1 MLSKLRDFSKSK
13 LAGVLI
19 TIIII
24 PFVFWGMGSVFS
36 GGNTNNVVKINNKKI
51 STQDFIE
58 HINTSNIDPDQLRK
72 NLDKNVLEEILGQ
85 LISLNILKMEI
96 QNLGI
101 FKSDKSL
108 SESIIKEKRFL
119 DDDGKFSR
127 IKYEKFL
134 IENNVTAGEFERK
147 IREGSLQKEL
157 FNYISGGIKSPNF
170 ITKSLFLDETKQVNI
185 KYFNLDIHYKNNFT
199 DEEINEYINLNNDE
213 FKRDYIDVSYTII
226 TPNTLTD
233 TDQYNA
239 RFFEIID
246 DIENEIANEINFEQI
261 LTNYNLKIEKK
272 ENLYNDES
280 ESFINTIYS
289 KRSEDRTQLIETEDF
304 YVLYEITK
312 IENKIPEINDKNFFE
327 SVKEKLRSR
336 NKFDFNKNILKE
348 IEEGKFNESDF
359 NKLAENIKIKSA
371 LIKSVDDNSLFNID
385 SLKMLFTIPKGDF
398 LLIVDNSNNIYLTK
412 VENYQYD
419 NFFSEEDKIKYEIQ
433 SNFKIQNEITNSYD
447 LILNDKYKVEVY
459 NNTVKVKG
467 VNEINSVNIQ
477 TKPHPGFPT
486 DLQAQFMSLMCIAN
500 GKSVIEENIFEN
512 RFMHIP
518 ELSKMKASIKI
529 DGNKATV
536 NGLKQLQGASVKAT
550 DLRASMSLI
559 AAGLNANGESIVND
573 LSHLKRGYENF
584 EEKLFNIGAN
594 IR

>member
-1 MLSKLRDFSKSK
+1 MLGKLRDFSKSK

-36 GGNTNNVVKINNKKI
+36 GGNTNNVVKINNKKV

-101 FKSDKSL
+101 IKSDKSL

-134 IENNVTAGEFERK
+134 IENNVTASEFERK

-157 FNYISGGIKSPNF
+157 FNYISGGIKSPDF

-185 KYFNLDIHYKNNFT
+185 KYFNLDKHYKNNFT
-199 DEEINEYINLNNDE
+199 DEEINEYIDLNNDE
-213 FKRDYIDVSYTII
+213 LKRDYIDISYTII
-226 TPNTLTD
+226 TPNNLTD

-246 DIENEIANEINFEQI
+246 DIENEIANEINFDQI

-272 ENLYNDES
+272 ENLYNNES

-304 YVLYEITK
+304 YVLYEITN
-312 IENKIPEINDKNFFE
+312 IENKIPEISDKNFFE
-327 SVKEKLRSR
+327 SIKEKLRSH
-336 NKFDFNKNILKE
+336 NKFDFNKNILKK

-359 NKLAENIKIKSA
+359 IKLAENVKIKSA

-412 VENYQYD
+412 VENYQYN
-419 NFFSEEDKIKYEIQ
+419 NFFSEEDKFKYEIQ

-447 LILNDKYKVEVY
+447 LILNDKYKVEIY
-459 NNTVKVKG
+459 NNTL
-467 VNEINSVNIQ
+467 E
-477 TKPHPGFPT
+477 
-486 DLQAQFMSLMCIAN
+486 
-500 GKSVIEENIFEN
+500 
-512 RFMHIP
+512 R
-518 ELSKMKASIKI
+518 
-529 DGNKATV
+529 
-536 NGLKQLQGASVKAT
+536 LKNYF
-550 DLRASMSLI
+550 R
-559 AAGLNANGESIVND
+559 
-573 LSHLKRGYENF
+573 
-584 EEKLFNIGAN
+584 
-594 IR
+594 

>member
-19 TIIII
+19 AIIII

-101 FKSDKSL
+101 IKSDKSL

-185 KYFNLDIHYKNNFT
+185 KYFNLDKHYKNNFT
-199 DEEINEYINLNNDE
+199 DEEINEYINSNNDE
-213 FKRDYIDVSYTII
+213 LKRDYIDVSYTII

-304 YVLYEITK
+304 YVLYKITN

-359 NKLAENIKIKSA
+359 NKLAENVKIKSA

-412 VENYQYD
+412 VENYQYN

-447 LILNDKYKVEVY
+447 LILNDKYKVEIY
-459 NNTVKVKG
+459 NNTL
-467 VNEINSVNIQ
+467 E
-477 TKPHPGFPT
+477 
-486 DLQAQFMSLMCIAN
+486 
-500 GKSVIEENIFEN
+500 
-512 RFMHIP
+512 R
-518 ELSKMKASIKI
+518 
-529 DGNKATV
+529 
-536 NGLKQLQGASVKAT
+536 LKNYF
-550 DLRASMSLI
+550 R
-559 AAGLNANGESIVND
+559 
-573 LSHLKRGYENF
+573 
-584 EEKLFNIGAN
+584 
-594 IR
+594 

>member
-36 GGNTNNVVKINNKKI
+36 GGNTNNVVKINNKKV

-72 NLDKNVLEEILGQ
+72 NLDKNVLEDILGQ

-101 FKSDKSL
+101 IKSDKSL

-157 FNYISGGIKSPNF
+157 FNYISGGIKSPDF

-185 KYFNLDIHYKNNFT
+185 KYFNLDKHYKNNFT

-213 FKRDYIDVSYTII
+213 LKRDYIDVSYTII

-261 LTNYNLKIEKK
+261 LTNYNLRIEKK

-304 YVLYEITK
+304 YVLYEITN

-359 NKLAENIKIKSA
+359 NKLAENVKIKSA

-412 VENYQYD
+412 VENYQYN

-447 LILNDKYKVEVY
+447 LILNDKYKVEIY
-459 NNTVKVKG
+459 NNTL
-467 VNEINSVNIQ
+467 E
-477 TKPHPGFPT
+477 
-486 DLQAQFMSLMCIAN
+486 
-500 GKSVIEENIFEN
+500 
-512 RFMHIP
+512 R
-518 ELSKMKASIKI
+518 
-529 DGNKATV
+529 
-536 NGLKQLQGASVKAT
+536 LKNYF
-550 DLRASMSLI
+550 R
-559 AAGLNANGESIVND
+559 
-573 LSHLKRGYENF
+573 
-584 EEKLFNIGAN
+584 
-594 IR
+594 

>member
-36 GGNTNNVVKINNKKI
+36 GGNTNNVVKINNKKV

-58 HINTSNIDPDQLRK
+58 HINKSNIDPDQLRK

-101 FKSDKSL
+101 IKSDKSL

-157 FNYISGGIKSPNF
+157 FNYISGGIKSPDF
-170 ITKSLFLDETKQVNI
+170 ITKSIFLDETKQVNI
-185 KYFNLDIHYKNNFT
+185 KYFNLDKHYKNNFT
-199 DEEINEYINLNNDE
+199 DEEINEYIDLNNDE
-213 FKRDYIDVSYTII
+213 LKRDYIDVSYTII

-246 DIENEIANEINFEQI
+246 DIENEIANEINFDQI

-304 YVLYEITK
+304 YVLYEITN

-359 NKLAENIKIKSA
+359 NKLAENVKIKSA

-412 VENYQYD
+412 VENYQYN
-419 NFFSEEDKIKYEIQ
+419 NFFSEEDKFKYEIQ

-447 LILNDKYKVEVY
+447 LILNDKYKVEIY
-459 NNTVKVKG
+459 NNTL
-467 VNEINSVNIQ
+467 E
-477 TKPHPGFPT
+477 
-486 DLQAQFMSLMCIAN
+486 
-500 GKSVIEENIFEN
+500 
-512 RFMHIP
+512 R
-518 ELSKMKASIKI
+518 
-529 DGNKATV
+529 
-536 NGLKQLQGASVKAT
+536 LKNYF
-550 DLRASMSLI
+550 R
-559 AAGLNANGESIVND
+559 
-573 LSHLKRGYENF
+573 
-584 EEKLFNIGAN
+584 
-594 IR
+594 

>member
-36 GGNTNNVVKINNKKI
+36 GGNTNNVVKINNKKV

-72 NLDKNVLEEILGQ
+72 NLDKNVLEDILGQ

-101 FKSDKSL
+101 IKSDKSL

-147 IREGSLQKEL
+147 IREGSQQKEL

-185 KYFNLDIHYKNNFT
+185 KYFNLDKHYKNNFT

-213 FKRDYIDVSYTII
+213 LKRDYIDVSYTII

-304 YVLYEITK
+304 YVLYEITN

-359 NKLAENIKIKSA
+359 NKLAENVKIKSA

-412 VENYQYD
+412 VENYQYN

-447 LILNDKYKVEVY
+447 LILNDKYKVEIY
-459 NNTVKVKG
+459 NNTL
-467 VNEINSVNIQ
+467 E
-477 TKPHPGFPT
+477 
-486 DLQAQFMSLMCIAN
+486 
-500 GKSVIEENIFEN
+500 
-512 RFMHIP
+512 R
-518 ELSKMKASIKI
+518 
-529 DGNKATV
+529 
-536 NGLKQLQGASVKAT
+536 LKNYF
-550 DLRASMSLI
+550 R
-559 AAGLNANGESIVND
+559 
-573 LSHLKRGYENF
+573 
-584 EEKLFNIGAN
+584 
-594 IR
+594 

>member
-1 MLSKLRDFSKSK
+1 
-13 LAGVLI
+13 
-19 TIIII
+19 
-24 PFVFWGMGSVFS
+24 
-36 GGNTNNVVKINNKKI
+36 
-51 STQDFIE
+51 
-58 HINTSNIDPDQLRK
+58 
-72 NLDKNVLEEILGQ
+72 
-85 LISLNILKMEI
+85 MEI

-101 FKSDKSL
+101 IKSDKSL

-147 IREGSLQKEL
+147 IREGSQQKEL

-185 KYFNLDIHYKNNFT
+185 KYFNLDKHYKNNFT
-199 DEEINEYINLNNDE
+199 DEEINEYIDLNNDE
-213 FKRDYIDVSYTII
+213 LKRDYIDISYTII
-226 TPNTLTD
+226 TPNNLTD

-246 DIENEIANEINFEQI
+246 DIENEIANEINFDQI

-304 YVLYEITK
+304 YVLYEITN

-359 NKLAENIKIKSA
+359 NKLAENVKIKSA

-412 VENYQYD
+412 VENYQYN

-447 LILNDKYKVEVY
+447 LILNDKYKVEIY
-459 NNTVKVKG
+459 NNTL
-467 VNEINSVNIQ
+467 E
-477 TKPHPGFPT
+477 
-486 DLQAQFMSLMCIAN
+486 
-500 GKSVIEENIFEN
+500 
-512 RFMHIP
+512 R
-518 ELSKMKASIKI
+518 
-529 DGNKATV
+529 
-536 NGLKQLQGASVKAT
+536 LKNYF
-550 DLRASMSLI
+550 R
-559 AAGLNANGESIVND
+559 
-573 LSHLKRGYENF
+573 
-584 EEKLFNIGAN
+584 
-594 IR
+594 

>member
-19 TIIII
+19 AIIII

-36 GGNTNNVVKINNKKI
+36 GGNTNNVVKINNQKI

-101 FKSDKSL
+101 IKSDKSL

-185 KYFNLDIHYKNNFT
+185 KYFNLDKHYKNNFT
-199 DEEINEYINLNNDE
+199 DEEINEYINSNNDVL
-213 FKRDYIDVSYTII
+213 KRDYIDVSYTII

-246 DIENEIANEINFEQI
+246 DIENEIANEVNFEQI

-304 YVLYEITK
+304 YVLYEITN

-359 NKLAENIKIKSA
+359 NKLAENVKIKSA

-412 VENYQYD
+412 VENYQYN

-447 LILNDKYKVEVY
+447 LILNDKYKVEIY
-459 NNTVKVKG
+459 NNTL
-467 VNEINSVNIQ
+467 E
-477 TKPHPGFPT
+477 
-486 DLQAQFMSLMCIAN
+486 
-500 GKSVIEENIFEN
+500 
-512 RFMHIP
+512 R
-518 ELSKMKASIKI
+518 
-529 DGNKATV
+529 
-536 NGLKQLQGASVKAT
+536 LKNYF
-550 DLRASMSLI
+550 R
-559 AAGLNANGESIVND
+559 
-573 LSHLKRGYENF
+573 
-584 EEKLFNIGAN
+584 
-594 IR
+594 

>member
-19 TIIII
+19 AIIII

-36 GGNTNNVVKINNKKI
+36 GGNTNNIVKINNKKI

-101 FKSDKSL
+101 IKSDKSL

-185 KYFNLDIHYKNNFT
+185 KYFNLDKHYKNNFT
-199 DEEINEYINLNNDE
+199 DEEINEYINSNNDVL
-213 FKRDYIDVSYTII
+213 KRDYIDVSYTII

-304 YVLYEITK
+304 YVLYEITN

-359 NKLAENIKIKSA
+359 NKLAENVKIKSA

-412 VENYQYD
+412 VENYQYN

-447 LILNDKYKVEVY
+447 LILNDKYKVEIY
-459 NNTVKVKG
+459 NNTL
-467 VNEINSVNIQ
+467 E
-477 TKPHPGFPT
+477 
-486 DLQAQFMSLMCIAN
+486 
-500 GKSVIEENIFEN
+500 
-512 RFMHIP
+512 R
-518 ELSKMKASIKI
+518 
-529 DGNKATV
+529 
-536 NGLKQLQGASVKAT
+536 LKNYF
-550 DLRASMSLI
+550 R
-559 AAGLNANGESIVND
+559 
-573 LSHLKRGYENF
+573 
-584 EEKLFNIGAN
+584 
-594 IR
+594 

>member
-19 TIIII
+19 AIIII

-36 GGNTNNVVKINNKKI
+36 GGNTNNVVKINNQKI

-127 IKYEKFL
+127 TKYEKFL

-147 IREGSLQKEL
+147 IREGSQQKEL

-185 KYFNLDIHYKNNFT
+185 KYFNLDKHYKNNFT
-199 DEEINEYINLNNDE
+199 DEEINEYINSNNDVL
-213 FKRDYIDVSYTII
+213 KRDYIDVSYTII

-261 LTNYNLKIEKK
+261 LINYNLKIEKK
-272 ENLYNDES
+272 KNLYNDES

-304 YVLYEITK
+304 YVLYEITN

-336 NKFDFNKNILKE
+336 NKFDFNKNILKK

-359 NKLAENIKIKSA
+359 NKLAENVKIKNA

-412 VENYQYD
+412 VENYQYN

-447 LILNDKYKVEVY
+447 LILNDKYKVEIY
-459 NNTVKVKG
+459 NNTL
-467 VNEINSVNIQ
+467 E
-477 TKPHPGFPT
+477 
-486 DLQAQFMSLMCIAN
+486 
-500 GKSVIEENIFEN
+500 
-512 RFMHIP
+512 R
-518 ELSKMKASIKI
+518 
-529 DGNKATV
+529 
-536 NGLKQLQGASVKAT
+536 LKNYF
-550 DLRASMSLI
+550 R
-559 AAGLNANGESIVND
+559 
-573 LSHLKRGYENF
+573 
-584 EEKLFNIGAN
+584 
-594 IR
+594 

>member
-101 FKSDKSL
+101 IKSDKSL

-119 DDDGKFSR
+119 DDDDKFSR
-127 IKYEKFL
+127 TKYEKFL

-157 FNYISGGIKSPNF
+157 FNYISGGIKSPDF

-185 KYFNLDIHYKNNFT
+185 KYFNLDKHYKNNFT
-199 DEEINEYINLNNDE
+199 VEEINEYINLNNDE
-213 FKRDYIDVSYTII
+213 LKRDYIDVSYTII

-304 YVLYEITK
+304 YVLYEITN

-348 IEEGKFNESDF
+348 IEEGNFNESDF
-359 NKLAENIKIKSA
+359 NKLAENVKIKSA

-398 LLIVDNSNNIYLTK
+398 LLIVDNSNNVYLTK
-412 VENYQYD
+412 VENYQYN

-447 LILNDKYKVEVY
+447 LILNDKYKVEIY
-459 NNTVKVKG
+459 NNTL
-467 VNEINSVNIQ
+467 E
-477 TKPHPGFPT
+477 
-486 DLQAQFMSLMCIAN
+486 
-500 GKSVIEENIFEN
+500 
-512 RFMHIP
+512 R
-518 ELSKMKASIKI
+518 
-529 DGNKATV
+529 
-536 NGLKQLQGASVKAT
+536 LKNYF
-550 DLRASMSLI
+550 R
-559 AAGLNANGESIVND
+559 
-573 LSHLKRGYENF
+573 
-584 EEKLFNIGAN
+584 
-594 IR
+594 